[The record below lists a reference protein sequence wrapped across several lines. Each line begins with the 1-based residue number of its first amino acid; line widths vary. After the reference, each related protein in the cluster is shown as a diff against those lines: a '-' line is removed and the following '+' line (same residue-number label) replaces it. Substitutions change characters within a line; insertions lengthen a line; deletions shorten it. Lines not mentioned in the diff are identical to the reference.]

1 MSDLFT
7 FSSTGLDQ
15 ETFRI
20 LRFSGTEAVSECY
33 NFDLELLALK
43 EFDIQTLYDTD
54 AVFTV
59 SRQDGTSTSYRG
71 RVASI
76 SVEKVMSGDYFKCRA
91 RLVPHLWFYTLRK
104 SSKAY
109 VGKTITDIID
119 NELKENGE
127 GASGGFTA
135 QYDLLPQKPF
145 PLVIKYHE
153 TPLEFVSRLL
163 QRECLYYYFL
173 AEGGMDTLKFSSD
186 SKLSS
191 NEVLSAK
198 VVNEQAFSA
207 LGVDD
212 ERILHKSAQMSQ
224 ARRSEP
230 VNLYAFDGNPD
241 SVETMH
247 GIGRTAIEKNMLGP
261 LRDISNIRQSQ
272 DGRASLRYTVA
283 TSVRGMRVGIVYD
296 GLRALSLRHDG
307 DQSST
312 VLESLGLPTDSTQQ
326 DFYRNQGTWMPE
338 GEAYI
343 PELTLEA
350 PRIANA
356 TLTGFTTRIN
366 ANGTYDVLCH
376 SIDAETDLPNV
387 RMMFPFAGQK
397 GNTSGLH
404 LPLVDGTEVLLE
416 FLEGDPDRPVIL
428 GSLYNVSVDSPV
440 TVVNK
445 DTHIVETPQSQQIH
459 LIDGDE
465 NKIHIEAQC
474 RVEMISQAE
483 MVEVD
488 SCGGPFVKAHSAQ
501 LVELHAHKVTQL
513 ILDGGGDKV
522 NLQAGPGVTMDM
534 DHGGKHIK
542 IDAAKTYADING
554 STDDIQL
561 KTKTGTKANIKGSS
575 DDILLQTKVGTKAQ
589 VSGSSDR
596 IFLKTAGGAYSRIWG
611 MGIINLQTGGGQG
624 AFLSKFGDLISI
636 KNSAGARMRLLGSRV
651 KIADGTGQYILFTGG
666 ATNTKFK
673 NTNMK
678 FENTTLDF
686 KNLDITADNI
696 NITER
701 NNIDWLTVGAG
712 VHLTLGAYFDLFGG
726 LKTDVV
732 GGAHIELFGGVHGEY
747 FVSSLSAGVFED
759 DTKFLKNMTTL
770 TAIQTAANRVRT
782 VAGSVRASILDF
794 LA

>member
-7 FSSTGLDQ
+7 FTSTGLDQ

-397 GNTSGLH
+397 GNASGMH

-445 DTHIVETPQSQQIH
+445 DTHIVETPQGQKVY
-459 LIDGDE
+459 LIDGDT
-465 NKIHIEAQC
+465 NTTHIEAQS
-474 RVEMISQAE
+474 RIVNISNTE
-483 MVEVD
+483 IIDVD
-488 SCGGPFVKAHSAQ
+488 SNIQGPFIKLHSSK
-501 LVELHAHKVTQL
+501 LIELHADIDTQL
-513 ILDGGGDKV
+513 VLNGTANLV
-522 NLQAGPGVTMDM
+522 NLQAGAIVAIDLDLGGV
-534 DHGGKHIK
+534 
-542 IDAAKTYADING
+542 DINIKASG
-554 STDDIQL
+554 TYININGNSDI
-561 KTKTGTKANIKGSS
+561 
-575 DDILLQTKVGTKAQ
+575 ILLQTNNSTKIDINGTSQTIIIDTGAGQVINITQAGDKITINNSVNAHIHLEANKVT
-589 VSGSSDR
+589 
-596 IFLKTAGGAYSRIWG
+596 
-611 MGIINLQTGGGQG
+611 INDGCGQ
-624 AFLSKFGDLISI
+624 FIELV
-636 KNSAGARMRLLGSRV
+636 N
-651 KIADGTGQYILFTGG
+651 G
-666 ATNTKFK
+666 ATTTANFNVTDLTFA
-673 NTNMK
+673 
-678 FENTTLDF
+678 NTTLIFADTTLTCG
-686 KNLDITADNI
+686 KLDITADDI
-696 NITER
+696 NITEKNHSCITTGATASMHIGATANAFIGAAAELFAGAKASLTAGLMLDIVLGFCCSIDLAGHCDIAPFKQDTKAVNNYLTVVNNYNMV
-701 NNIDWLTVGAG
+701 NNI
-712 VHLTLGAYFDLFGG
+712 
-726 LKTDVV
+726 
-732 GGAHIELFGGVHGEY
+732 
-747 FVSSLSAGVFED
+747 SLSVTQNIVNVTEVELNVNH
-759 DTKFLKNMTTL
+759 THV
-770 TAIQTAANRVRT
+770 TAISLLV
-782 VAGSVRASILDF
+782 
-794 LA
+794 